1 MKTGPCTLLFALA
14 ATLAPLAHAGI
25 VEVNYDTRATF
36 TDAGAT
42 AFERERHLAALA
54 AHLKT
59 LGERQLPDGRRLSVE
74 LVDLDLTGTLRPSRH
89 AAGDLRIV
97 TGRADGPHIELRY
110 TLSDNAQVLASGRET
125 LSDAGLPRLGAARDS
140 DGGDPLRHEKSLL
153 DHWFA
158 ARIAS
163 APPATR

>member
-1 MKTGPCTLLFALA
+1 MKTAPCTLLFALA

-25 VEVNYDTRATF
+25 VEVNYDIRAPF
-36 TDAGAT
+36 TDAGT
-42 AFERERHLAALA
+42 SVFERERHLAALA

-59 LGERQLPDGRRLSVE
+59 MGERQLPDGRRLSVE

-89 AAGDLRIV
+89 AAGELRVV

-125 LSDAGLPRLGAARDS
+125 LSDAGLPRLGTARDS

-158 ARIAS
+158 ARIAGAS
-163 APPATR
+163 VPAR

>member
-1 MKTGPCTLLFALA
+1 MNTAPCTLLLALA
-14 ATLAPLAHAGI
+14 AMLSPLARAG
-25 VEVNYDTRATF
+25 VVDVNYDVRATF

-42 AFERERHLAALA
+42 QFERERHLGALA

-59 LGERQLPDGRRLSVE
+59 LGEQRLPGSQRLSIE

-89 AAGDLRIV
+89 AAGDLRV
-97 TGRADGPHIELRY
+97 VNGRADGPHIELRY
-110 TLSDNAQVLASGRET
+110 TLSDDAKVLASGRET

-153 DHWFA
+153 DQWFA
-158 ARIAS
+158 ARIADA
-163 APPATR
+163 APAAR